1 MQLRD
6 FAAFFQPEELA
17 ALGAAYDAAWKD
29 LRSTKR
35 NLTAAQATLLKRNLV
50 QILLAAACNGTRDF
64 DQLKE
69 IALRSASRGQHA
81 RPNRRAIARAGKR
94 LTRPLASGTGAS

>member
-17 ALGAAYDAAWKD
+17 TLGAAYDAAWKD
-29 LRSTKR
+29 LGATKR
-35 NLTAAQATLLKRNLV
+35 NCTAAQAVSLKRNLV
-50 QILLAAACNGTRDF
+50 QILLAAACNGARDF

-69 IALRSASRGQHA
+69 IALRGISRSHHA
-81 RPNRRAIARAGKR
+81 RLIPSRDFEIPQATFIK
-94 LTRPLASGTGAS
+94 TLA